1 MSAIAAPGIGAHTV
15 HASRKED
22 AVASSKFKSSAA
34 LAARL
39 TSTSAALAARLASTS
54 VGGYFERAWLI
65 LSGGLSLACA
75 IHCALVPLLFVLLP
89 TLKMALYSVRDP
101 QHHTAIF
108 LLQSVRFE
116 QPLVFA
122 GLILTAFTLIQARLR
137 GKISGTAQM
146 HVWLLYVFGA
156 ALTLTGAF
164 SPARAVIQHAALMIA
179 GGLFLVSASILNARR
194 LKAAGGG

>member
-1 MSAIAAPGIGAHTV
+1 MSGIAAPGIGVHTG
-15 HASRKED
+15 HLSRMED
-22 AVASSKFKSSAA
+22 AVSQSRPIVS
-34 LAARL
+34 
-39 TSTSAALAARLASTS
+39 
-54 VGGYFERAWLI
+54 GYFERIWLI

-101 QHHTAIF
+101 QHHTAIL

-122 GLILTAFTLIQARLR
+122 GLILTALTLIQARLR
-137 GKISGTAQM
+137 GKISGSAQM

-156 ALTLTGAF
+156 ALTLSGAF
-164 SPARAVIQHAALMIA
+164 SPAESPHVHAALMMS
-179 GGLFLVSASILNARR
+179 GGLLLVSASILNARR
-194 LKAAGGG
+194 LKAAGAC

>member
-1 MSAIAAPGIGAHTV
+1 MSAIIAAPGLSSTTV
-15 HASRKED
+15 RHSCPESIKAT
-22 AVASSKFKSSAA
+22 AMNKSESNAK
-34 LAARL
+34 L
-39 TSTSAALAARLASTS
+39 SF
-54 VGGYFERAWLI
+54 GGYVERTWLI

-89 TLKMALYSVRDP
+89 TLKMALDSVRDP

-137 GKISGTAQM
+137 GKITGSAQM
-146 HVWLLYVFGA
+146 KVWLLFGVGA
-156 ALTLTGAF
+156 TLTLTGAF
-164 SPARAVIQHAALMIA
+164 SPARAVVQHAVLMMA
-179 GGLFLVSASILNARR
+179 GGLFLVSASILNLRR
-194 LKAAGGG
+194 LKAAGGC

>member
-1 MSAIAAPGIGAHTV
+1 MSAIASTRLGA
-15 HASRKED
+15 
-22 AVASSKFKSSAA
+22 
-34 LAARL
+34 
-39 TSTSAALAARLASTS
+39 TS
-54 VGGYFERAWLI
+54 VRHSCNDQAMPKSASQPAAKSKLSFGGYVERAWLI

-137 GKISGTAQM
+137 GKITGSAQM
-146 HVWLLYVFGA
+146 LVWLLFGVGA
-156 ALTLTGAF
+156 TLTLTGAF
-164 SPARAVIQHAALMIA
+164 SPARAVVQHAVLMMA
-179 GGLFLVSASILNARR
+179 GGLFLVSASILNLRR
-194 LKAAGGG
+194 LKATGGC

>member
-1 MSAIAAPGIGAHTV
+1 MSGIAAPGIGAHTV
-15 HASRKED
+15 QISRKED
-22 AVASSKFKSSAA
+22 AVARLKSKSSI
-34 LAARL
+34 
-39 TSTSAALAARLASTS
+39 
-54 VGGYFERAWLI
+54 GDYFERAWLI

-137 GKISGTAQM
+137 GKISGTAQT
-146 HVWLLYVFGA
+146 HVWLLYAFGA

-164 SPARAVIQHAALMIA
+164 SPARAVIQHAVLMMA

-194 LKAAGGG
+194 LKAASGC

>member
-1 MSAIAAPGIGAHTV
+1 MSSIAAPGIGAHIV
-15 HASRKED
+15 H
-22 AVASSKFKSSAA
+22 SSHKQDTTTSGKSEP
-34 LAARL
+34 
-39 TSTSAALAARLASTS
+39 SAALAARLASTS
-54 VGGYFERAWLI
+54 VGGYFESAWLI

-122 GLILTAFTLIQARLR
+122 GLILTALTFIQARLR
-137 GKISGTAQM
+137 GKISGSAQM
-146 HVWLLYVFGA
+146 RVWLLYAVGA

-164 SPARAVIQHAALMIA
+164 SPARAVIQHATLMMT

-194 LKAAGGG
+194 LKVAGGC

>member
-1 MSAIAAPGIGAHTV
+1 MSAIAAPGIGAQTV
-15 HASRKED
+15 RHSCQED
-22 AVASSKFKSSAA
+22 VNARSA
-34 LAARL
+34 LQ
-39 TSTSAALAARLASTS
+39 S
-54 VGGYFERAWLI
+54 VSNPKLRIGGYFTRAWLM

-75 IHCALVPLLFVLLP
+75 IHCALVPLLFVLMP

-122 GLILTAFTLIQARLR
+122 GLILTALTLIQARLR
-137 GKISGTAQM
+137 GKISGAAQTR
-146 HVWLLYVFGA
+146 VWLLYVFGA
-156 ALTLTGAF
+156 ILTLSGAF
-164 SPARAVIQHAALMIA
+164 SPARAAIQHAALMMT

-194 LKAAGGG
+194 LKAAGGGC

>member
-1 MSAIAAPGIGAHTV
+1 MSMSISNLAPIIA
-15 HASRKED
+15 RKSGSFF
-22 AVASSKFKSSAA
+22 A
-34 LAARL
+34 
-39 TSTSAALAARLASTS
+39 
-54 VGGYFERAWLI
+54 RAWLL

-75 IHCALVPLLFVLLP
+75 IHCALVPLLFVLMP

-122 GLILTAFTLIQARLR
+122 GLILTALTLIQARLR
-137 GKISGTAQM
+137 GKISGSAQLS
-146 HVWLLYVFGA
+146 VWLLFALGA

-164 SPARAVIQHAALMIA
+164 SPARAVVLHAVLMVS
-179 GGLFLVSASILNARR
+179 GGFLLVSASILNARR
-194 LKAAGGG
+194 SKVAGGC